1 SLMDSATFMS
11 FIDRVGK
18 FQLEM
23 QHHFLYGPMALS
35 MPWMRFLEE
44 SYHLAAGET
53 LMKAIAVAGILDG
66 GNFGIEDLQQTLNMW
81 YPRGLEMFGSELG
94 GDLVKG
100 VFKTL
105 KNGEAQTIYIDE
117 VRGKV
122 RDVNVAIIQAK
133 ARCNRKEAEAILRRL
148 TEKGE
153 DGHGLSKDDLVFLP
167 DRRFFRIRG
176 LAEFSDYRMAGSD
189 AAGVGYV
196 YLPYDVHGHV
206 LTEGGKPIDRAAY
219 VDYLRNVLPDRYMR
233 SRHWDFVKEEF
244 LFNEKWGTPEI
255 SRHGCRAS
263 VYYSRAPCNGR
274 GRAMDLTY
282 ISLEKRDRVAVAW
295 MNKPKANTYDAD
307 LMRDLNTMIDD
318 VRFDDDIDVCVLA
331 SKLDGIWSA
340 GADINLLASSTPD
353 YKATGRMITPKDA
366 LDWGLFNRVF
376 PRAKFWD
383 ETMAFAKGLAY
394 PQHSGRAVG
403 LIKRSVT
410 EGTEMPMYE
419 GLALERELQNRL
431 FAMADAKEG
440 FRAFLEKR
448 KPAFQRK

>member
-1 SLMDSATFMS
+1 
-11 FIDRVGK
+11 
-18 FQLEM
+18 
-23 QHHFLYGPMALS
+23 
-35 MPWMRFLEE
+35 
-44 SYHLAAGET
+44 
-53 LMKAIAVAGILDG
+53 
-66 GNFGIEDLQQTLNMW
+66 
-81 YPRGLEMFGSELG
+81 
-94 GDLVKG
+94 
-100 VFKTL
+100 
-105 KNGEAQTIYIDE
+105 
-117 VRGKV
+117 
-122 RDVNVAIIQAK
+122 
-133 ARCNRKEAEAILRRL
+133 
-148 TEKGE
+148 
-153 DGHGLSKDDLVFLP
+153 
-167 DRRFFRIRG
+167 
-176 LAEFSDYRMAGSD
+176 
-189 AAGVGYV
+189 
-196 YLPYDVHGHV
+196 
-206 LTEGGKPIDRAAY
+206 
-219 VDYLRNVLPDRYMR
+219 
-233 SRHWDFVKEEF
+233 
-244 LFNEKWGTPEI
+244 
-255 SRHGCRAS
+255 
-263 VYYSRAPCNGR
+263 
-274 GRAMDLTY
+274 MDLTY

-353 YKATGRMITPKDA
+353 YKAMFCLNCQEILNKMESTPKLFIAAIDGHCVGGGLEIAMATDLRVASDGAWRIGLPEVTLGVLPGTGGTQRLPRLVGKSRAIDLMATGRMITPKDA

-448 KPAFQRK
+448 APKFQGK